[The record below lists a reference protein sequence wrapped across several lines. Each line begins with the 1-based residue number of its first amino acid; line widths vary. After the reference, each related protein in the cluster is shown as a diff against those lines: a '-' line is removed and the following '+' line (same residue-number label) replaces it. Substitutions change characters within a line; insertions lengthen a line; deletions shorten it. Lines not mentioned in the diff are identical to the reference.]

1 MAQKMILHVEDN
13 VYIRDFINQ
22 FLSSHGYHVIQAE
35 DGPSGLRLI
44 RQLKPPLVLMDID
57 LPRMNGLEVMKQ
69 IKADTQLNHIPV
81 IACTGSATASDRA
94 DFLAAGFVE
103 LLQKPMPI
111 AELMRMVN
119 SY

>member
-1 MAQKMILHVEDN
+1 MAQKMILHIEDDTC
-13 VYIRDFINQ
+13 VRDLVNK
-22 FLSSHGYHVIQAE
+22 FLTYHGYQVIQAE

-44 RQLKPPLVLMDID
+44 GQLKPPLVLMDID

-69 IKADTQLNHIPV
+69 IKADDQLNHIPV
-81 IACTGSATASDRA
+81 IACTGSATANNRA
-94 DFLAAGFVE
+94 DYLAAGFVA
-103 LLQKPMPI
+103 LLPKPTSL